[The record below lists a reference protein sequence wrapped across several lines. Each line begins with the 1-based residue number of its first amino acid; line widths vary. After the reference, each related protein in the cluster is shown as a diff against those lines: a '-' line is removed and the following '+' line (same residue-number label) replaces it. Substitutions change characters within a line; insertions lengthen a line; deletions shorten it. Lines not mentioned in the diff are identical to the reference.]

1 MPKGSPDYSAVVGEV
16 LGARAY
22 EDYYLGLFTLMA
34 AKTNTTF
41 SVLTVPTGYDLTLSH
56 GVLSVK
62 GTDTGHA
69 YTLYVAGNSR
79 HSSYFEDLLVVS
91 YPRYVSATEGQLI
104 QVKFINYDEVKRY
117 FGWAALGIRL
127 TIGTKPPKFQYDA
140 GLPPEVEA
148 DESLIFIEDSFFGRR
163 WVKSKQKPIGEPLD
177 EIIEYNKAMRG
188 RQKHNGS

>member
-22 EDYYLGLFTLMA
+22 EDYKLSAYVSQA
-34 AKTNTTF
+34 ANTMTTYDI
-41 SVLTVPTGYDLTLSH
+41 LTVPTGYEVILSH
-56 GVLSVK
+56 GIVSVR

-69 YTLYVAGNSR
+69 YTLYVAGAIRHNS
-79 HSSYFEDLLVVS
+79 YLEDLLVIS
-91 YPRYVSATEGQLI
+91 YSRYVFATEGQLI
-104 QVKFINYDEVKRY
+104 QVKFTNYDAVTRL
-117 FGWAALGIRL
+117 FGWATLGIRL

-140 GLPPEVEA
+140 GKPPEVEA

-163 WVKSKQKPIGEPLD
+163 WVKAKQKPIGEPLN

-188 RQKHNGS
+188 RKKHNGS